1 MDPTSSSFVHQIE
14 HQIIDEKYSSKPKG
28 KLLDVLAKHLQPT
41 LPKWLNP
48 QASFGTHRCLEKGLN
63 FWDIT
68 GPSLGQLTLLRR
80 EIQILLSDHS
90 ESLTQSLREPA
101 TVMFDLF
108 MIGATKELACPTLAI
123 ISEKKGPRL
132 QVITIIRERQ
142 VLQKY
147 PGVLLGGCSRHPR
160 YLKSN
165 SPRSIAT
172 GHDSVEKSM
181 LPLQTRVLFRESAGI
196 PANGLQIYIPQ
207 PNSRILRKATVGG
220 FLDLSSEAFSNMT
233 VGITVAHAFEVI
245 DEDIASDSL
254 QESQNSG
261 LEFCFDSEEPYFV
274 NESARGLVP
283 NTTAN
288 QGNKSSMA
296 LDLTQSAGK
305 FERGI
310 VSITNEDY
318 LDLKELGVLYSI
330 SKTTENS
337 NLDWAVIEITKQDLV
352 LSYALTSNLGIL
364 FPDFDFSDKKED
376 LNIRRE
382 DHQVITRTGSGR
394 TMTGIQCGSSTFLKM
409 KHSRSF
415 EEVWTVELQGS
426 LETGDSGSWIIE
438 RDTAK
443 VSGHVVAGDVDS
455 GLAYVMP
462 ASLTFNDIQSQLK
475 CTAKL
480 TRKDKINAEPR
491 APTTIAIA
499 NPNSHMPTIM
509 DTGPPWSSRTKTNE
523 YFIPGNGIDWDVIS
537 SDITRYLGNDAS
549 VRPGTSVDPR
559 TFQEQHGYII
569 TAYRNLTTAMIT
581 DIKADSERWDAERRQ
596 PTPVGGASKG
606 ISVRDSGGVRKSSR
620 PIVEYQVSTTHQSRL
635 YYGPTPDAYLQPSS
649 SQVYDYVPQHH
660 SPGYGQPQQYATP
673 TMGYAPAA
681 GYSGSAG
688 YAQTRIPNIPAQPEN
703 YYIVG
708 AGLEVDRRSVEPL
721 PPRNPPPTTGQY
733 PSSTSTYQQQPE
745 THTTYYSQSV
755 QEAPLYQTPAGE
767 PPDPFY
773 GRRPVYRG
781 EKSPNF

>member
-14 HQIIDEKYSSKPKG
+14 HQIIYERYSTKPKG
-28 KLLDVLAKHLQPT
+28 KLPDVLAKHLRPT
-41 LPKWLNP
+41 LPKWPNP
-48 QASFGTHRCLEKGLN
+48 QASIGTHRCLEKGLN

-68 GPSLGQLTLLRR
+68 GPGLGQLKPLRR

-90 ESLTQSLREPA
+90 ESLAQSLRESA

-108 MIGATKELACPTLAI
+108 MIGATKELACPTLVI
-123 ISEKKGPRL
+123 ISDKKPPRL

-160 YLKSN
+160 YPKSN
-165 SPRSIAT
+165 PPQSIAT
-172 GHDSVEKSM
+172 GRDSMEKSM

-196 PANGLQIYIPQ
+196 PANGLRIYIPQ
-207 PNSRILRKATVGG
+207 PNSRKLRKATVGG
-220 FLDLSSEAFSNMT
+220 FLDLNSEAFSNMT

-245 DEDIASDSL
+245 EEDVAFDSL
-254 QESQNSG
+254 QDSQNRG
-261 LEFCFDSEEPYFV
+261 LEFCFDGEEPYFI
-274 NESARGLVP
+274 NESAKGLVP

-288 QGNKSSMA
+288 QGNRSSMIS
-296 LDLTQSAGK
+296 DLTQSAAK
-305 FERGI
+305 LDHGI
-310 VSITNEDY
+310 VSVTNEDY

-330 SKTTENS
+330 SKTNEGS

-352 LSYALTSNLGIL
+352 LSYALTSNSGML

-376 LNIRRE
+376 HNNTRE
-382 DHQVITRTGSGR
+382 DHQVITRAGSGR
-394 TMTGIQCGSSTFLKM
+394 TMLGIQCGSSTFLKM

-426 LETGDSGSWIIE
+426 LATGDSGSWIIE
-438 RDTAK
+438 KNTAK
-443 VSGHVVAGDVDS
+443 VSGHIVAGDVVS

-491 APTTIAIA
+491 APTTIGIA
-499 NPNSHMPTIM
+499 NPNPHVPTIM
-509 DTGPPWSSRTKTNE
+509 NTGPPWSSRTKTNE

-537 SDITRYLGNDAS
+537 GDITRYLGNDAS
-549 VRPGTSVDPR
+549 VRPGTYVDPK
-559 TFQEQHGYII
+559 TFQERNGYII

-596 PTPVGGASKG
+596 PIPVGGAPKG
-606 ISVRDSGGVRKSSR
+606 ISAQDQGEMIRKATRSS
-620 PIVEYQVSTTHQSRL
+620 VEYHASAHQPRQ
-635 YYGPTPDAYLQPSS
+635 YYGPMPAAYLQPSS
-649 SQVYDYVPQHH
+649 SQVYDYVPQYH
-660 SPGYGQPQQYATP
+660 SPGYSQPQQYATP
-673 TMGYAPAA
+673 TMGYAAA
-681 GYSGSAG
+681 GYPGFAG
-688 YAQTRIPNIPAQPEN
+688 YAQPRIPNVPAQPDN
-703 YYIVG
+703 YYVPG
-708 AGLEVDRRSVEPL
+708 ASLEVDRGRVEPL
-721 PPRNPPPTTGQY
+721 PPRNPPLTTGQY

-745 THTTYYSQSV
+745 INTTYYSQSV
-755 QEAPLYQTPAGE
+755 QEAPLYQIQPGE
-767 PPDPFY
+767 LADPFH
-773 GRRPVYRG
+773 GRRRT
-781 EKSPNF
+781 